1 MQYDKQ
7 HGTTIVLTAAA
18 AAWRFIGFDGA
29 PATSAGGAHD
39 SRGVSET
46 AGIATDAITLI
57 TDYSAPVEA
66 GEAIAANAFVK
77 AAADGSGKAITG
89 TATDYCGRALE
100 AAGGDGSII
109 EVVLLPV
116 RHA

>member
-7 HGTTIVLTAAA
+7 HGTTIVLSAAA
-18 AAWRFIGFDGA
+18 SIWRFVGFDGA

-39 SRGVSET
+39 TRGVSEM

-57 TDYSAPVEA
+57 TGYTAPVEA

-77 AAADGSGKAITG
+77 PAADGSGKAITG

-100 AAGGDGSII
+100 AASGDGSII
-109 EVVLLPV
+109 EVVLLPH